1 MHRRV
6 FSREGSQSG
15 QAPQLFDYWNY
26 SSLAQIH
33 PLAAFELEITVD
45 NSFFVY
51 QVALCVES
59 IESSLSG

>member
-1 MHRRV
+1 MITIFKIDRDLQRPSV
-6 FSREGSQSG
+6 LE
-15 QAPQLFDYWNY
+15 
-26 SSLAQIH
+26 SLAQIH

-45 NSFFVY
+45 NSFSVY